1 MDFSNTT
8 ITLTGPRVTLRIL
21 DDSHANVRYAG
32 WLNDPEVNRF
42 LATKGATVPELREY
56 IAKKHAQHD
65 ALFFG
70 VFLKE
75 NDLFIGTVKLE
86 PIEPEQ
92 KRATIAVMI
101 GDKEFWG
108 KGYAAEAMG
117 LLCDWC
123 FAELQLEEMNLG
135 VVAKNLSAIRAY
147 QKLGFKETKRDL
159 NYIQYGDEMHD
170 QVWMA
175 LRPSQAQ
182 DDKIGNSL

>member
-1 MDFSNTT
+1 MDFTDKK

-21 DDSHANVRYAG
+21 DDSHANERYAS
-32 WLNDPEVNRF
+32 WLNDPEVNKF
-42 LATKGATVPELREY
+42 LATKSATIPELREY
-56 IAKKHAQHD
+56 IAKKHGQKD

-86 PIEPEQ
+86 PIEPDHR
-92 KRATIAVMI
+92 RATIAVMI
-101 GDKEFWG
+101 GDKEYWG
-108 KGYAAEAMG
+108 KGFAAEAMG

-123 FAELQLEEMNLG
+123 FDELGLEEMNLG
-135 VVAKNLSAIRAY
+135 VIAKNTAAIRAY
-147 QKLGFKETKRDL
+147 EKLGFTETKRDT

-175 LRPSQAQ
+175 LTR
-182 DDKIGNSL
+182 KIG